1 MCCNTLL
8 RRAISSVVGD
18 VLKRRIK
25 QERFES
31 TLQEA
36 LLNLLVAASYV
47 QDQTERVCAEHGLTT
62 AHFNVLR
69 ILRGAHPE
77 GHSRCDVATRL
88 IDRAPDVTRLLD
100 RLERQG
106 LVERAKG
113 GDDRRKSI
121 SKITAAGIE
130 FLERMDPPLRAVHDR
145 LAERIS
151 LRDRRE
157 LSRICEGL
165 YGEDETSS

>member
-1 MCCNTLL
+1 
-8 RRAISSVVGD
+8 VGE

-47 QDQTERVCAEHGLTT
+47 HEQSDRVCAEHGVT
-62 AHFNVLR
+62 AGQYNVLR

-77 GHSRCDVATRL
+77 GHSRCDIATRL
-88 IDRAPDVTRLLD
+88 IDRAPDVTRILD

-121 SKITAAGIE
+121 SRVTPKGVA
-130 FLERMDPPLRAVHDR
+130 LLDRMDPAMRAVHER
-145 LAERIS
+145 FGQRIS

-165 YGEDETSS
+165 YGEDETPA